1 MTFSDVVEA
10 IKSLSSEEKLEI
22 QLLLQQYLR
31 EERREEI
38 YQNFQAAQIEQQ
50 NSELNNPDTNR
61 PFCAAAIVSNIGSEV
76 TILKEEKYF
85 SGHKEA
91 DDYYHFGFSWVA
103 GSK

>member
-38 YQNFQAAQIEQQ
+38 YQNFQAAQVEQQ
-50 NSELNNPDTNR
+50 NNELK
-61 PFCAAAIVSNIGSEV
+61 FSSNIDELRQL
-76 TILKEEKYF
+76 IEE
-85 SGHKEA
+85 
-91 DDYYHFGFSWVA
+91 
-103 GSK
+103 

>member
-38 YQNFQAAQIEQQ
+38 YQNFQAAQVEHQ
-50 NSELNNPDTNR
+50 NSELK
-61 PFCAAAIVSNIGSEV
+61 FSSNIDE
-76 TILKEEKYF
+76 LRQLLEE
-85 SGHKEA
+85 
-91 DDYYHFGFSWVA
+91 
-103 GSK
+103 